1 MLQTR
6 AARLTLIALL
16 IAAGV
21 AAAAFAWNAERRVQS
36 IERER
41 TAVDATTDRLLRAVA
56 SIAAAQQAYADHG
69 QRDEASFTRVS
80 GLLEEITVDAAE
92 LQRTAKAALSAVALR
107 DFATALAAV
116 RDADERAKA
125 SLMAGE
131 SLAAADAL
139 LDLARD
145 PVETMGRSLRLV
157 RNEESIHASTARA
170 TLTQR
175 SWLTIAAV
183 ALIWVVG
190 LFVLT
195 PLPAPR
201 VTSDAVPPAVPDA
214 IVAEP
219 PPLSPVDLTAV
230 ATLCAEISR
239 LTSTANLPDLLRRA
253 AAILDARGIVIW
265 MGAGDELFAATA
277 SGYDPAVVSR
287 LRPISRA
294 ADNATAAAWRTGE
307 MRTVAANG
315 NGHGAIVA
323 PIAGPAGP
331 VGVIAA
337 EVRHRRED
345 DAATRAAAAIIASQ
359 LATVLSAWP
368 AASTADDAASDADR
382 DASVGRS
389 DRQAAAS

>member
-6 AARLTLIALL
+6 AARLSLL
-16 IAAGV
+16 FLLVASGV
-21 AAAAFAWNAERRVQS
+21 AAAAFVWGAERRVQS

-41 TAVDATTDRLLRAVA
+41 TAVDATTERLLRAIA
-56 SIAAAQQAYADHG
+56 SITAAQQAYIDYG
-69 QRDEASFTRVS
+69 QRDEASFARVS
-80 GLLEEITVDAAE
+80 RLLEEMTVDAAE
-92 LQRTAKAALSAVALR
+92 LRRTAKAALSAVALA
-107 DFATALAAV
+107 DFSTALDAV
-116 RDADERAKA
+116 RDADEQAKS

-139 LDLARD
+139 LDLARE
-145 PVETMGRSLRLV
+145 PVATMSRSLRLV
-157 RNEESIHASTARA
+157 RDEESIRVSTARA
-170 TLTQR
+170 TVTR
-175 SWLTIAAV
+175 SSWMAIAAV
-183 ALIWVVG
+183 ALIWVTG
-190 LFVLT
+190 LVVLT
-195 PLPAPR
+195 PIPAPR
-201 VTSDAVPPAVPDA
+201 VSSDAVPPAAPDA
-214 IVAEP
+214 FVAETP
-219 PPLSPVDLTAV
+219 RPSPVDLTAV

-239 LTSTANLPDLLRRA
+239 LTNTANLPDLLRRA

-277 SGYDPAVVSR
+277 AGYDPGVVSQ

-323 PIAGPAGP
+323 PMAGAAGP
-331 VGVIAA
+331 VGVVAA

-345 DAATRAAAAIIASQ
+345 DSATRAAAAIIASQ
-359 LATVLSAWP
+359 LASVLSAWP
-368 AASTADDAASDADR
+368 AASTADSAASNADG
-382 DASVGRS
+382 DPSGQS